1 MALLTMAL
9 VLTIAL
15 LTMVPLTLPLVST
28 GERLPAPAG
37 LAQPAARRERKGAA
51 GVAPGTSDRYEAEL
65 QPLSHILRSRRG
77 VLTLDNA
84 V

>member
-1 MALLTMAL
+1 MALLTMALLTMAL
-9 VLTIAL
+9 VLTVAL

-37 LAQPAARRERKGAA
+37 LAQPATRGERKGAA
-51 GVAPGTSDRYEAEL
+51 GVAPGTRNRYETEL

-77 VLTLDNA
+77 LLT
-84 V
+84 